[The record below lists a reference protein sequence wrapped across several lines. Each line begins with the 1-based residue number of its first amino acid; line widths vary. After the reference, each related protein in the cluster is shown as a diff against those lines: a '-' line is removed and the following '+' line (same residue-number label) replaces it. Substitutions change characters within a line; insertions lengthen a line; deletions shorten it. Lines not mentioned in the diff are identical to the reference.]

1 MLNEVHAVLKIS
13 LTSCS
18 AAEGSSKGRGKL
30 MNRGEESNRNGS
42 TLEGCPLAYSL
53 IDPHVWLL
61 LKCLKHIHQDICIAC
76 VGTVLQRGSHKSQ
89 AGY

>member
-30 MNRGEESNRNGS
+30 MNRGEESNRNG
-42 TLEGCPLAYSL
+42 Y
-53 IDPHVWLL
+53 DWRDVHWL
-61 LKCLKHIHQDICIAC
+61 
-76 VGTVLQRGSHKSQ
+76 TP
-89 AGY
+89 